1 MSAAGLFI
9 PGSAGETYG
18 RVMHTRR
25 AGRFVFR
32 ESRYG
37 ESLRMPRHYHPEP
50 YFSFVA
56 EGSLSERTAGRE
68 ADHGPGSV
76 HFHPAG
82 DPHSV
87 QLGREGATCVSI
99 IVSADLPQLGTLRE
113 APSRSLS
120 GTAASWIARRCHR
133 ELRASDSASDLA
145 LEAQA
150 LELVAALLRARSP
163 RERVAPRWL
172 LEVRDHLHAH
182 CLDRVRLADL
192 SALAGIHEVHLVRA
206 FRRHF
211 GATPGA
217 YVRELRIEHARR
229 GLADRERPIADLA
242 LEAGFSS
249 QAHFTR
255 VFHRLVGTTPA
266 AYRRSLAS
274 RRSG

>member
-1 MSAAGLFI
+1 MNAAGLFI

-18 RVMHTRR
+18 QVIRTRR
-25 AGRFVFR
+25 TGRFVFR
-32 ESRYG
+32 ESRYR

-50 YFSFVA
+50 YFSYIA
-56 EGSLSERTAGRE
+56 EGDVSERGGCE
-68 ADHGPGSV
+68 IDHGPGSV

-87 QLGREGATCVSI
+87 RLGRGGATCVSI
-99 IVSADLPQLGTLRE
+99 ILPSDLAQLGARRGG
-113 APSRSLS
+113 PPRSLPM
-120 GTAASWIARRCHR
+120 TPASWIARRCQR
-133 ELRASDSASDLA
+133 ELRATDSASDLA
-145 LEAQA
+145 LEALA
-150 LELVAALLRARSP
+150 LELVAALLRAQAP
-163 RERVAPRWL
+163 GERTAPRWL
-172 LEVRDHLHAH
+172 HDVRDHLHAH
-182 CLDRVRLADL
+182 CLERVRLADL

-217 YVRELRIEHARR
+217 YVRELRIEHARL
-229 GLADRERPIADLA
+229 GLGDRERPIADLA

-266 AYRRSLAS
+266 AYRRSLAA

>member
-18 RVMHTRR
+18 RVIHTRR
-25 AGRFVFR
+25 AGRFLFR
-32 ESRYG
+32 ESRYR

-50 YFSFVA
+50 YFSFVV
-56 EGSLSERTAGRE
+56 EGNLRERVADRE

-87 QLGREGATCVSI
+87 QLGRDGATCVSI
-99 IVSADLPQLGTLRE
+99 IVSGDLPQLPSLRE
-113 APSRSLS
+113 ARPRSLS
-120 GTAASWIARRCHR
+120 STPAPWIARRCHR
-133 ELRASDSASDLA
+133 ELRATDTASDLA
-145 LEAQA
+145 LEALA

-163 RERVAPRWL
+163 RQRVAPLWL
-172 LEVRDHLHAH
+172 LDVRDHLHAH

-217 YVRELRIEHARR
+217 YVRELRIEHARLR
-229 GLADRERPIADLA
+229 LADRERSIADLA

-266 AYRRSLAS
+266 AYRRSLPT
-274 RRSG
+274 RR